1 MNPLRLVRLAC
12 GVFKLGRF
20 DIIRTDLHRWEVRDR
35 NLPPALRRV
44 AVCSSAVRAIQL
56 AEEGCRADVEQLQ
69 CSLGKAAGA
78 HVAAQ

>member
-1 MNPLRLVRLAC
+1 MNPPRLIRLAC

-20 DIIRTDLHRWEVRDR
+20 DIVRTDLHRWEVRDR

-44 AVCSSAVRAIQL
+44 AVCSSAVEAI
-56 AEEGCRADVEQLQ
+56 CRAEAAQMQ
-69 CSLGKAAGA
+69 CSLEKAAEA